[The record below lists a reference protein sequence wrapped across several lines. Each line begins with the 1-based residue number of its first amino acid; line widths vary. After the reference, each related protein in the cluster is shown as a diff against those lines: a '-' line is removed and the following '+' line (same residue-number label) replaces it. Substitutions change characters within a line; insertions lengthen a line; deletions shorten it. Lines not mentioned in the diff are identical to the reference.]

1 MKMTVVVTLDV
12 ERSDGSGDADIARAT
27 AATTS
32 AVRDA
37 VKHVAKGDGFVGG
50 DLTMSVVGVRPGT
63 RYVRIE
69 WHPDFDR
76 RRDDVLKWQTN
87 EDGLFAMLPA
97 KCGNIGEAFGIETGS
112 PERCIIA
119 YSTDDLYD
127 SDGNLL
133 T

>member
-12 ERSDGSGDADIARAT
+12 ERSDGSGDADIARAIS
-27 AATTS
+27 ATTS

-37 VKHVAKGDGFVGG
+37 VKGDGFVGYG
-50 DLTMSVVGVRPGT
+50 AMSVAGVRPGT

>member
-1 MKMTVVVTLDV
+1 MKVTVVVTLNV
-12 ERSDGSGDADIARAT
+12 ERADSSSDSGIAQDTTAAAT
-27 AATTS
+27 AT
-32 AVRDA
+32 VRNA
-37 VKHVAKGDGFVGG
+37 MRYAEGDGFKYG